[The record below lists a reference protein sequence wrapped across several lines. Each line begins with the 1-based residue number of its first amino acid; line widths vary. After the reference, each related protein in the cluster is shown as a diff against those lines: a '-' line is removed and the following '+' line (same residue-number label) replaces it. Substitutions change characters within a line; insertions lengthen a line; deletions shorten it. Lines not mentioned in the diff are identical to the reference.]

1 MIFYLF
7 YSLIFN
13 LLFKMI
19 NIKYIYIIINIIFYN
34 TNNKIFFIAILISFI
49 IKIFKKEIK
58 KTKIMCNIKIFLLI
72 IIDILKMIF
81 ISYNLYLI
89 IISLILSV
97 LYLLIERTQ
106 KIKIL
111 VITSYIF
118 TPISLYYVANILE
131 YKNST
136 ILFIPSIIML
146 LIKLKPQNI
155 LLVDIKTLIGFII
168 ILLFSL
174 NININTNKKRNIF
187 WIFLIII
194 YLIYYKVVS

>member
-1 MIFYLF
+1 ML
-7 YSLIFN
+7 
-13 LLFKMI
+13 K
-19 NIKYIYIIINIIFYN
+19 II
-34 TNNKIFFIAILISFI
+34 
-49 IKIFKKEIK
+49 
-58 KTKIMCNIKIFLLI
+58 CNIKIFLLI
-72 IIDILKMIF
+72 IIDILKMII

-97 LYLLIERTQ
+97 VYLLIERTQ
-106 KIKIL
+106 KIKLL

>member
-13 LLFKMI
+13 LIFKMI

-72 IIDILKMIF
+72 IIDILKMII

-97 LYLLIERTQ
+97 VYLLIERTQ
-106 KIKIL
+106 KIKLL

>member
-13 LLFKMI
+13 LLFKII

-106 KIKIL
+106 KIKLL